1 MKKILLVALIASI
14 GISSFANAEGRKG
27 GRGYGGYRG
36 GYEHHGGNGM
46 GWIAP
51 LAIGGLIGY
60 ELSRQPTVIYQ
71 QPPVVYQQAP
81 MINVQPNQPIYQYQN
96 IYDNNCLCYR
106 QVLVQIN

>member
-1 MKKILLVALIASI
+1 MKRIILVTLLATLSTNVLAD
-14 GISSFANAEGRKG
+14 GREGRSG
-27 GRGYGGYRG
+27 GYGGYRG
-36 GYEHHGGNGM
+36 GYHGGNGM

-60 ELSRQPTVIYQ
+60 ELNRQPTVIYQ

-81 MINVQPNQPIYQYQN
+81 MVNVQPNQPIYQYQN
-96 IYDNNCLCYR
+96 IYDANCSCYR

>member
-1 MKKILLVALIASI
+1 MKRILLVTLLATLSTNVLAD
-14 GISSFANAEGRKG
+14 GREGRSG
-27 GRGYGGYRG
+27 GYGGYRG
-36 GYEHHGGNGM
+36 GYHGGNGM

-60 ELSRQPTVIYQ
+60 ELNRQPTVIYQ

-81 MINVQPNQPIYQYQN
+81 AVVNIQPNQPIYQYQN

>member
-1 MKKILLVALIASI
+1 MKRILLLTLLATLSTNVLAD
-14 GISSFANAEGRKG
+14 GREGRG
-27 GRGYGGYRG
+27 SGYGGYRG
-36 GYEHHGGNGM
+36 GYHGGNGM

-60 ELSRQPTVIYQ
+60 ELNRQPTVIYQ

-81 MINVQPNQPIYQYQN
+81 MVNVQPNQPIYQYQN

>member
-1 MKKILLVALIASI
+1 MKRILLLTLLATLSTNVLAD
-14 GISSFANAEGRKG
+14 GRKG
-27 GRGYGGYRG
+27 RGSGYGGHTRWTT
-36 GYEHHGGNGM
+36 HGGGGM

-60 ELSRQPTVIYQ
+60 ELNRQPTVIYQ

-81 MINVQPNQPIYQYQN
+81 MVNVQPNQPIYQYQN

>member
-1 MKKILLVALIASI
+1 MKRILLLTLLATLSTNVLAD
-14 GISSFANAEGRKG
+14 GREGRG
-27 GRGYGGYRG
+27 SGYGGYRG
-36 GYEHHGGNGM
+36 GYHGGNGM

-60 ELSRQPTVIYQ
+60 ELNRQPTVIYQ

>member
-1 MKKILLVALIASI
+1 MKRILLLTLLATLSTSAMAD
-14 GISSFANAEGRKG
+14 GREGRG
-27 GRGYGGYRG
+27 GGYGGYRG
-36 GYEHHGGNGM
+36 GYHGGNGM

-60 ELSRQPTVIYQ
+60 ELNRQPTVIYQ

-81 MINVQPNQPIYQYQN
+81 MVNVQPNQPIYQYQN
-96 IYDNNCLCYR
+96 IYDANCSCYR

>member
-1 MKKILLVALIASI
+1 MKRILLVTLLATLSTNVLAD
-14 GISSFANAEGRKG
+14 GREGRG
-27 GRGYGGYRG
+27 SGYGGYRG
-36 GYEHHGGNGM
+36 GYHGGNGM

-60 ELSRQPTVIYQ
+60 ELNRQPTVIYQ

>member
-1 MKKILLVALIASI
+1 MKRIILVTLLATLSTNVLAD
-14 GISSFANAEGRKG
+14 GREGRSG
-27 GRGYGGYRG
+27 GYGGYRG
-36 GYEHHGGNGM
+36 GYHGGNGM

-60 ELSRQPTVIYQ
+60 ELNRQPTVIYQ

-96 IYDNNCLCYR
+96 IYNANCSCYR

>member
-1 MKKILLVALIASI
+1 MKRILLVTLLATLSTNVLAD
-14 GISSFANAEGRKG
+14 GREGRG
-27 GRGYGGYRG
+27 SGYGGYRG
-36 GYEHHGGNGM
+36 GYHGGNGM

-60 ELSRQPTVIYQ
+60 ELNRQPTVIYQ

-81 MINVQPNQPIYQYQN
+81 MVNVQPNQPIYQYQN

>member
-1 MKKILLVALIASI
+1 MKRILLVTLLATLSTNVLAD
-14 GISSFANAEGRKG
+14 GREGRG
-27 GRGYGGYRG
+27 GGYGGYRG
-36 GYEHHGGNGM
+36 GYHGNGM
-46 GWIAP
+46 SWIAP

-60 ELSRQPTVIYQ
+60 ELNRQPTVIYQ

>member
-1 MKKILLVALIASI
+1 MKRILLVTLLATLSTGAMAD
-14 GISSFANAEGRKG
+14 GREGRG
-27 GRGYGGYRG
+27 GGYGGYRG
-36 GYEHHGGNGM
+36 GYHGGNGM

-60 ELSRQPTVIYQ
+60 ELNRQPTVIYQ

-96 IYDNNCLCYR
+96 IYDANCSCYR

>member
-1 MKKILLVALIASI
+1 MKRILLVTLLATLSTGAMAD
-14 GISSFANAEGRKG
+14 GREGRG
-27 GRGYGGYRG
+27 GGYGGYRG
-36 GYEHHGGNGM
+36 GYHGGNGM
-46 GWIAP
+46 GWVAP

-81 MINVQPNQPIYQYQN
+81 MVNVQPNQPIYQYQN

>member
-1 MKKILLVALIASI
+1 MKRILLVTLLATLSTGAMAD
-14 GISSFANAEGRKG
+14 GREGRG
-27 GRGYGGYRG
+27 GGYGGYRG
-36 GYEHHGGNGM
+36 GYHGGNGM

-60 ELSRQPTVIYQ
+60 ELNRQPTVIYQ

-81 MINVQPNQPIYQYQN
+81 MVNVQPNQPIYQYQN
-96 IYDNNCLCYR
+96 IYDNNCLCYH

>member
-1 MKKILLVALIASI
+1 MKRILLVILLATLSTNVLAD
-14 GISSFANAEGRKG
+14 GREGRG
-27 GRGYGGYRG
+27 GGYGGYHG
-36 GYEHHGGNGM
+36 GYHGGSGM

-60 ELSRQPTVIYQ
+60 ELNRQPTVIYQ

>member
-1 MKKILLVALIASI
+1 MKRILLVTLLATLSTGAIAD
-14 GISSFANAEGRKG
+14 GREGRG
-27 GRGYGGYRG
+27 GGYGGYRG
-36 GYEHHGGNGM
+36 GYHGGNGM

-60 ELSRQPTVIYQ
+60 ELNRQPTVIYQ

-81 MINVQPNQPIYQYQN
+81 MVNVQPNQPIYQYQN
-96 IYDNNCLCYR
+96 IYDANCSCYR

>member
-1 MKKILLVALIASI
+1 MKRILLVTLLATLSTNVLAD
-14 GISSFANAEGRKG
+14 GREGRG
-27 GRGYGGYRG
+27 GGYGGYRS
-36 GYEHHGGNGM
+36 GYHGGNGM

-60 ELSRQPTVIYQ
+60 ELNRQPTVIYQ